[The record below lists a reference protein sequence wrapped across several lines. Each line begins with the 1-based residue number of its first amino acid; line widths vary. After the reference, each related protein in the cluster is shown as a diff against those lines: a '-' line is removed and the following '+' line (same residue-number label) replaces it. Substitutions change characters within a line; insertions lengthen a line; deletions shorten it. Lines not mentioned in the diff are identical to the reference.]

1 MMPELPEV
9 ETVRRTL
16 DPWIRDRTIDDVR
29 VFYDGL
35 LRDIKPATFIQR
47 LTGRTCDGI
56 GRYGKYLLFRFGD
69 ITLIVH
75 LRMEGKFY
83 IKPEEEPKDKH
94 EHVFFVFKDGMS
106 LRYHD
111 VRKFGT
117 MEIVPRDREM
127 EGQGISSLGPEAN
140 SDDFT
145 ASYLHG
151 RLKKTRRAVKTALL
165 DQKIV
170 AGLGNIY
177 VDETLYRAGIDPR
190 SKASALNERHAARI
204 VDAAKAVLDKA
215 VVLGGTTI
223 RSYTSSLGVTGRF
236 QNDLMVHMR
245 EGKSCKHCGETI
257 VKTKV
262 GGRGTYLCPDCQDII
277 PTE

>member
-1 MMPELPEV
+1 MPELPEV

-16 DPWIRDRTIDDVR
+16 DPWIRGRTIDDVR

-35 LRDIKPATFIQR
+35 LRDIKPDAFQRR

-83 IKPEEEPKDKH
+83 IKPGDDPKDKH

-127 EGQGISSLGPEAN
+127 EGQGIKTLGPEAIR
-140 SDDFT
+140 DDFT
-145 ASYLHG
+145 AAYLHE
-151 RLKKTRRAVKTALL
+151 RLKKTSRAVKTVLL

-190 SKASALNERHAARI
+190 SRASSLNARHAARI

-215 VVLGGTTI
+215 VALGGTTI

-245 EGKSCKHCGETI
+245 EGEPCKRCGETI

-277 PTE
+277 PKE